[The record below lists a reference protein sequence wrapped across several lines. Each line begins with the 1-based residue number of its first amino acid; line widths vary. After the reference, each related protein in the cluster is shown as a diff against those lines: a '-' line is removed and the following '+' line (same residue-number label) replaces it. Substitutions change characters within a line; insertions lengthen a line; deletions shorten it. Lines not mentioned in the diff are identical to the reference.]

1 MESLTK
7 HRDLKLDE
15 RRNELVPELNY
26 DTTKWFSKYFLAT
39 EMKKIKAKMIKP
51 VYLGLLK
58 LEISKITMYEFW
70 YDYIKPKNQNN
81 EKRGYR

>member
-26 DTTKWFSKYFLAT
+26 DTTKWFSKYF
-39 EMKKIKAKMIKP
+39 
-51 VYLGLLK
+51 
-58 LEISKITMYEFW
+58 
-70 YDYIKPKNQNN
+70 
-81 EKRGYR
+81 